1 MGIVGLVKPKQLAS
15 RLGHTV
21 ANPASRTTNMS
32 LGSCSGGSF
41 VNGSFGCIRKKA
53 VHSAP

>member
-1 MGIVGLVKPKQLAS
+1 MRIVGLVKPKQLAS

-32 LGSCSGGSF
+32 LGSQQF
-41 VNGSFGCIRKKA
+41 VVVGRS
-53 VHSAP
+53 